1 MNVTLCFLAAKSA
14 HHLVRG
20 LGWRHTIG
28 IADNDPAT
36 KPRSQGGVT
45 IMAYKTI
52 LVSLNEIAR
61 LDSLNHAA
69 RRLGAAF
76 EAHVAGV
83 YVIPSVQFYP
93 SVGLEAVPQVFEGH
107 RTYFKDHSEE
117 VRASFSAAMSKEGIS
132 FDAAVVEAQS
142 PLIADELV
150 ARGRSADLIIISATN
165 PDQATGV
172 ELDCV
177 ERVVMS
183 AGRPVLVLPYKGK
196 DTLDLGEVVVGWN
209 GHREAARAAFDALPL
224 LKLAGKVSIIHVDP
238 QKDPEQR
245 AGLPGADLAEALAR
259 HGVKAMAEGLKTEG
273 VEAGQALLR
282 KANETGA
289 GILVMGAYGHSRLR
303 EFVFGGAT
311 SHVLGHLD
319 RPVLMSH

>member
-1 MNVTLCFLAAKSA
+1 
-14 HHLVRG
+14 
-20 LGWRHTIG
+20 
-28 IADNDPAT
+28 
-36 KPRSQGGVT
+36 
-45 IMAYKTI
+45 MAYKTI

-61 LDSLNHAA
+61 LTSLNAVA
-69 RRLGAAF
+69 KRIGEAVQ
-76 EAHVAGV
+76 AHVSGL

-117 VRASFSAAMSKEGIS
+117 VRRSFSAAMESDGLS
-132 FDAAVVEAQS
+132 FDIAVSEAQS

-150 ARGRSADLIIISATN
+150 ARGRAADLVIVSATN

-177 ERVVMS
+177 ERVVMGV
-183 AGRPVLVLPYKGK
+183 GRPVLVLPYKGA
-196 DTLDLGEVVVGWN
+196 DALDLGEVVIGWN
-209 GHREAARAAFDALPL
+209 GHREAARAAFDALPV
-224 LKLAGKVSIIHVDP
+224 LKLAGKVSVVYVDP
-238 QKDPEQR
+238 QRDPDQR
-245 AGLPGADLAEALAR
+245 SAVPGADLAEALAR
-259 HGVKAMAEGLKTEG
+259 HGVKAVAEGMTTEG
-273 VEAGQALLR
+273 IEAGQALLR
-282 KANETGA
+282 RANDSGA
-289 GILVMGAYGHSRLR
+289 GLVVMGAYGHSRLR

>member
-1 MNVTLCFLAAKSA
+1 
-14 HHLVRG
+14 
-20 LGWRHTIG
+20 
-28 IADNDPAT
+28 
-36 KPRSQGGVT
+36 
-45 IMAYKTI
+45 MAYKTI

-61 LDSLNHAA
+61 LAGLNAVA
-69 RRLGAAF
+69 KRIGEAF
-76 EAHVAGV
+76 EAHVSGL

-107 RTYFKDHSEE
+107 RTYFKDHGEE
-117 VRASFSAAMSKEGIS
+117 VRRAFTAAMAGDGLS
-132 FDAAVVEAQS
+132 FDISVMEAQS

-150 ARGRSADLIIISATN
+150 ARGRTTDLLIISATN

-177 ERVVMS
+177 ERVVMGV
-183 AGRPVLVLPYKGK
+183 GRPVLVLPYKGT
-196 DTLDLGEVVVGWN
+196 DALDLGEIVIGWN

-224 LKLAGKVSIIHVDP
+224 LKLAGKVSIVHVDP
-238 QKDPEQR
+238 QKDAEQKNTM
-245 AGLPGADLAEALAR
+245 PGADLAEALAR
-259 HGVKAMAEGLKTEG
+259 HGVKTAAEGLTTEG
-273 VEAGQALLR
+273 IDAGQALLR
-282 KANETGA
+282 RANDSGA
-289 GILVMGAYGHSRLR
+289 GLIVMGAYGHSRLR